1 MLGEVFSAILELVTD
16 ETDAVEVGSHCELFV
31 FNLGFL
37 GACTFL
43 CQGLFVEGKGEN
55 YVASDFTGVE
65 GTVEASKFN
74 CAVSVEK
81 TVEVQEMVS

>member
-1 MLGEVFSAILELVTD
+1 MLGEVFSAILELVTN
-16 ETDAVEVGSHCELFV
+16 EADAVEVGSHCELFV

-55 YVASDFTGVE
+55 YVASDFTGME
-65 GTVEASKFN
+65 GTVEASKLN
-74 CAVSVEK
+74 GAVSVEEA
-81 TVEVQEMVS
+81 VEVQEMVS